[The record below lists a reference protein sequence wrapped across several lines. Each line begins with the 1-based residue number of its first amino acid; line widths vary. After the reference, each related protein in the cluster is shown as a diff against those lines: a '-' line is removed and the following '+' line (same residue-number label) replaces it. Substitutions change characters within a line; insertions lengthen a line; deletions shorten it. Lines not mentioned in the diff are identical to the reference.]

1 MGLFDLFRNNNL
13 SSEPKT
19 AITKTSKNGDLES
32 DMFRSLSY
40 KDCQN
45 LYSYIPLA
53 KRIVNLPIKIAINNM
68 NIKWGSED
76 EYKDEEGLKDIDI
89 NYIKTLCTDYI
100 SKVRLYGYSV
110 LLPLVG
116 PEDDVSKPLMKSEI
130 YDKEIRYNI
139 LDPLNMTVTID
150 NNPASYNFKRITSMR
165 VNNGPL
171 IHSNRALALNNRL
184 NNLYLQYNN
193 ASYNYVGLSELQI
206 SYPLINLLATSITSM
221 ERQLIHSSLM
231 VVEEEKGSTNVN
243 TQAMTTQ
250 ADLLSQV
257 KQDSVVLLR
266 NGLKLNQFQL
276 SNFDSIGNTI
286 DKINNLIS
294 LSVDIPSALFCDESL
309 SNGFGDGSNESQI
322 VEMYLTDIRNSLIVP
337 TMKFLLSY
345 EVYNKVKDY
354 KKATE
359 IIDNIEIEFGIM
371 FNVDEQLKNMDE
383 MTEEQKDELLTG
395 DGSTDEINSGIDNV
409 EEQKESKE
417 VLNNV
422 KE

>member
-1 MGLFDLFRNNNL
+1 MGLFDIFRNNNL

-89 NYIKTLCTDYI
+89 NYVKTLCTDYI

-116 PEDDVSKPLMKSEI
+116 PEDNASKPLMKSEI

-165 VNNGPL
+165 VNNGPF
-171 IHSNRALALNNRL
+171 IHTNRALALNNRL

-193 ASYNYVGLSELQI
+193 ASYNYVGLSELQSCYCLMNVI
-206 SYPLINLLATSITSM
+206 ATAITSM
-221 ERQLIHSSLM
+221 ERQLMHSSLM

-243 TQAMTTQ
+243 TQSMTAQ

-276 SNFDSIGNTI
+276 SNFDTITNSI
-286 DKINNLIS
+286 DSINKLIS
-294 LSVDIPSALFCDESL
+294 MTTDIPSVLFTDESL
-309 SNGFGDGSNESQI
+309 GNGFSEGSSDGQI
-322 VEMYLTDIRNSLIVP
+322 VEMYLTDIRNSLIIP
-337 TMKFLLSY
+337 TMKFVLAY

-359 IIDNIEIEFGIM
+359 IVDNIVIEFSSI
-371 FNVDEQLKNMDE
+371 FLDKEIIKESDKLSDEVVEDAINVETTDTSSDDVKS
-383 MTEEQKDELLTG
+383 EEVKEE
-395 DGSTDEINSGIDNV
+395 EIVLDNV
-409 EEQKESKE
+409 KD
-417 VLNNV
+417 
-422 KE
+422 

>member
-1 MGLFDLFRNNNL
+1 MGLFDFLRNNNL

-53 KRIVNLPIKIAINNM
+53 KRIVNLPVKIAINNM

-89 NYIKTLCTDYI
+89 NYLKTLCTDYI

-116 PEDDVSKPLMKSEI
+116 PEDNANKPLMKSEI

-139 LDPLNMTVTID
+139 LDPLNLTVNID
-150 NNPASYNFKRITSMR
+150 NNPASYNFKRITSIR
-165 VNNGPL
+165 VNNGPV

-206 SYPLINLLATSITSM
+206 AFPLINLLATSITSM
-221 ERQLIHSSLM
+221 ERQLLHSSIM

-243 TQAMTTQ
+243 TQAMSTQ

-276 SNFDSIGNTI
+276 NNFDSIGNVI

-294 LSVDIPSALFCDESL
+294 LSVDIPSALFCDETL

-337 TMKFLLSY
+337 TMKFLLAY
-345 EVYNKVKDY
+345 EVFNKVEDY

-359 IIDNIEIEFGIM
+359 IVDNIEIEFGIM
-371 FNVDEQLKNMDE
+371 FNVDEQLKNMDK
-383 MTEEQKDELLTG
+383 MTEEQKEILLTG
-395 DGSTDEINSGIDNV
+395 DGSTDEVNDGIDNK
-409 EEQKESKE
+409 EEIKETEE
-417 VLNNV
+417 VLDNV